1 MEPTAE
7 DFQIKLWDMK
17 STSLVQQFVQQN
29 RCLTRVCLHW
39 RFPRRFPDSHNT
51 GLLGSTADL
60 LPQEMGSEVSEKR
73 WILLSHESWSASAG
87 VLRERGRNGS
97 FPTCLHGA
105 PSCAGM
111 LHLNTSQCLKTFQ
124 LPPDQF
130 PDPDRSCL
138 FFCGHAR
145 NSPLACFLPYFRRD
159 AIIDGCL
166 QVTLS
171 ISSWQAL
178 VGKGNYCFQP
188 PLIFW
193 YRIGSEAFEGPHG

>member
-1 MEPTAE
+1 MLDILGFLSKDDRRIPG
-7 DFQIKLWDMK
+7 K
-17 STSLVQQFVQQN
+17 SQ
-29 RCLTRVCLHW
+29 
-39 RFPRRFPDSHNT
+39 D
-51 GLLGSTADL
+51 LLGLENDC
-60 LPQEMGSEVSEKR
+60 GY
-73 WILLSHESWSASAG
+73 WIKKCTTSWQPF
-87 VLRERGRNGS
+87 GRNGL

-130 PDPDRSCL
+130 PNPDRSCL

-159 AIIDGCL
+159 TIIDGCL